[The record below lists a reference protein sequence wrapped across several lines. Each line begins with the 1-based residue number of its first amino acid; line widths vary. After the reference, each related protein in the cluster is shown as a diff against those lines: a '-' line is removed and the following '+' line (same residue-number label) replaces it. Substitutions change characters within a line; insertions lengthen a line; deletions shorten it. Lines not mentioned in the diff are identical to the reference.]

1 LNFIA
6 RLNKTGITFYSPYDN
21 KVERTRKIENYKEM
35 IHKERIQTI
44 MRTSQT
50 WQDKIMKQQDF
61 MKEKTQGISNLFE
74 KKKVATFVESNEPH
88 IEQDTSR
95 SRNVTKG
102 ATTITKRKQVLNTTV
117 GSRNNSPQKSMLT
130 SNESAKN
137 LPAARET
144 KPRHTS
150 ENLDS
155 AHKGQHYFSKKRE
168 SSRRELSSIS
178 NLLKLHNDDGGLVKE
193 EPEEASCISIPGSN
207 QNRSN
212 SRTKLVSNNQTRRTT
227 KARPSV
233 NLNISTLNSLSNI
246 ARIRHNVSLNVTP
259 SGVAAANKSFSAVP
273 QTTVHEIL
281 SPSEYEEKLKES
293 QDLFTKKKNKVI
305 RHLNRTIAKYNNSKQ
320 RINNKLGDVL
330 NKMTTDR
337 TELLVDKRKVI
348 QKNHQFSKI
357 DFLNGNRMRKEFES
371 SLVQRKEQTEKQI
384 QLYETCMLRLK
395 TLPSTFP
402 SDKLE
407 FLEKIKAKLE
417 QGEYIGKDY
426 FLSTIEK
433 LDPDSF
439 YWKYQEPLIIVF
451 KNDTHIN
458 MSDYEFDKWKQRQR
472 MHQVERKLLPLK
484 IQYSS
489 VSST

>member
-1 LNFIA
+1 
-6 RLNKTGITFYSPYDN
+6 
-21 KVERTRKIENYKEM
+21 
-35 IHKERIQTI
+35 
-44 MRTSQT
+44 
-50 WQDKIMKQQDF
+50 
-61 MKEKTQGISNLFE
+61 
-74 KKKVATFVESNEPH
+74 
-88 IEQDTSR
+88 
-95 SRNVTKG
+95 
-102 ATTITKRKQVLNTTV
+102 
-117 GSRNNSPQKSMLT
+117 
-130 SNESAKN
+130 
-137 LPAARET
+137 
-144 KPRHTS
+144 
-150 ENLDS
+150 
-155 AHKGQHYFSKKRE
+155 
-168 SSRRELSSIS
+168 
-178 NLLKLHNDDGGLVKE
+178 
-193 EPEEASCISIPGSN
+193 
-207 QNRSN
+207 
-212 SRTKLVSNNQTRRTT
+212 
-227 KARPSV
+227 
-233 NLNISTLNSLSNI
+233 
-246 ARIRHNVSLNVTP
+246 
-259 SGVAAANKSFSAVP
+259 
-273 QTTVHEIL
+273 
-281 SPSEYEEKLKES
+281 
-293 QDLFTKKKNKVI
+293 
-305 RHLNRTIAKYNNSKQ
+305 
-320 RINNKLGDVL
+320 L

-439 YWKYQEPLIIVF
+439 YWKYQEPLIIIF